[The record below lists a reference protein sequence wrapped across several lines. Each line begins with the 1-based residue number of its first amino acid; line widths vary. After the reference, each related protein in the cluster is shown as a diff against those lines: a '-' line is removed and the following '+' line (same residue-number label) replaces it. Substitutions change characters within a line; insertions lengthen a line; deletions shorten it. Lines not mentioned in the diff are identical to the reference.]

1 MLNFAIIGCGRISY
15 KHVEAL
21 VNNYTEARLV
31 AVCDTINEKA
41 VQRASEYKNKM
52 HAQQIQI
59 IEPDVYVDYQHML
72 KSNLID
78 VVSIATESG
87 KHAEI
92 AIECMKA
99 GKNVIVEKPM
109 ALSTLDADRMIA
121 VSEENNVNLS
131 VCFQNRFNPAIQILR
146 KAVEKRRFGKIY
158 ALNARVLW
166 TRDENY
172 YSQAPWRGTYEQDG
186 GCLMNQS
193 IHNIDLMQWMAGS
206 EPKLINGMMGKYL
219 RPIDAEDY
227 GTLQV
232 RFENGVIG
240 NVEGTVNVFPSN
252 LEETLTILGTEG
264 TVVIGGKAVNKILV
278 WDFKDGQDSI
288 VDVQFEGNLEIDSVY
303 GKGHIPLYKNVINHI
318 LYDEKLLVD
327 GYEGKKAMQI
337 ILCGYESDQKK
348 RAVDFSSSIKT
359 LDFKVNNSRCQKSE
373 EVL

>member
-21 VNNYTEARLV
+21 ANNNSEARLV
-31 AVCDTINEKA
+31 AVCDTIKEKA
-41 VQRASEYKNKM
+41 VKRALEYKNKM
-52 HAQQIQI
+52 HSQKIQI
-59 IEPDVYVDYQHML
+59 TEPTIYVDYKNIL
-72 KSNLID
+72 KDNSID

-109 ALSTLDADRMIA
+109 ALSSLDADRMIA
-121 VSEENNVNLS
+121 VEEENNVTLA
-131 VCFQNRFNPAIQILR
+131 VCFQNRFNPAIKVLR
-146 KAVEKRRFGKIY
+146 KAVEEKRFGNIY

-166 TRDENY
+166 TRDETY
-172 YSQAPWRGTYEQDG
+172 YKQAPWRGTYEQDG

-193 IHNIDLMQWMAGS
+193 IHNIDLMQWMAVS
-206 EPKLINGMMGKYL
+206 EPKIINGMMGKFM
-219 RPIDAEDY
+219 RSIEAEDY

-232 RFENGVIG
+232 KFENGVIG

-252 LEETLTILGTEG
+252 LEETLTVLGTKG
-264 TVVIGGKAVNKILV
+264 TAVIGGKAVNKILV
-278 WDFKDGQDSI
+278 WDFKDGEDSI
-288 VDVQFEGNLEIDSVY
+288 KDVQYDGNMDIDNIYGEGHVS
-303 GKGHIPLYKNVINHI
+303 LYKNVINHI
-318 LYDEKLLVD
+318 LHGDKLLID

-337 ILCGYESDQKK
+337 ILCGYESHKQK
-348 RAVDFSSSIKT
+348 RSIDFNLSIRT
-359 LDFKVNNSRCQKSE
+359 TDFISNSKYQQNE